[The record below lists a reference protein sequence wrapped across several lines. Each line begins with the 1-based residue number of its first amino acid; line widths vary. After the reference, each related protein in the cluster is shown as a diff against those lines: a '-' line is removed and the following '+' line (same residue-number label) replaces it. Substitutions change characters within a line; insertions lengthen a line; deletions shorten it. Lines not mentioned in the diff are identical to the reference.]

1 MKRFLYL
8 PLAVL
13 LAGCSELPRATQAS
27 ASKPEAVPVRTAEV
41 VSVDW
46 PSTYE
51 ATGTVRART
60 SGTVSS
66 KLMSAVREVRV
77 QTGEHVNEG
86 QLLIVLDSR
95 ELDAGVHRAEA
106 AREEL
111 RSAFSEAD
119 GAVSGAKANLDLAQA
134 TYNRM
139 QDLYNKRSI
148 STQEFDEASARLKS
162 AQAAYDVAHAKRP
175 QLDAKLSQI
184 EQEIRAAQVS
194 RGYAEIAAPFS
205 GVVTAKQIEPGNMAI
220 PGAPLLT
227 IERDG
232 AYRLEASVEESRLAS
247 FHVGQTLPVKLES
260 GTVTG
265 SVSEIVPEVDP
276 ASRSGVVKIDLP
288 PMAGLKSGSFGRALL
303 GSAARKVLV
312 VPVASV
318 IEKGQLQSVLVAEG
332 GIAHARLVTIGAKKG
347 DRAEV
352 LSGLSAGDKVIT
364 APPRGVSDGSP
375 IEVVP

>member
-1 MKRFLYL
+1 VKRFLYL

-232 AYRLEASVEESRLAS
+232 ADRLEASVEESRLTW
-247 FHVGQTLPVKLES
+247 FHAGQTLPVKLES
-260 GTVTG
+260 GTVSG
-265 SVSEIVPEVDP
+265 SVSEIPEVDP

-303 GSAARKVLV
+303 GSAARKVLA
-312 VPVASV
+312 VPIASV
-318 IEKGQLQSVLVAEG
+318 IEKGQLESVLVAEG
-332 GIAHARLVTIGAKKG
+332 GIARARLVTIGAKKG

-352 LSGLSAGDKVIT
+352 LSGLRAGDKVIVA
-364 APPRGVSDGSP
+364 APPGVSDGSP
-375 IEVVP
+375 IEVLP